1 MAYAMG
7 TPEIRAVAKAIRGK
21 FLFRYGWPGSGWT
34 RQVETLEKTFAK
46 FIGTRY
52 AVATTSGTASLMTA
66 LSAIGIGKGDE
77 VIVPAYTFMAT
88 PLSVVAVGAIP
99 IIADIDEGMG
109 LDPKEVERKISSRTR
124 AIIPVHMMGLIAN
137 LGPILKI
144 AKKKHLHVVEDCA
157 QATGGSWRGRRCGSW
172 GVAGAFSHNHY
183 KTISA
188 GEGGTVTLKERLHFE
203 RAMLYQDAGAYF
215 FDPRM
220 RKIHVPYF
228 AGGNFRMSELLGAML
243 NAQMKRLPGLLRV
256 MNRHKQRMFRALE
269 HHPVCPCA
277 PVHDLKGDCGK
288 ALFLRLPEVGLSI
301 KFADR
306 LGAAG
311 VSTQSWFR
319 DLNSDRHIYQNW
331 WPILNKR
338 GHIDPKQNPF
348 TTTEAGRKV
357 KYSRGMAPR
366 CLDLLARTVAVSI
379 NPTWSNARVDRV
391 VETVDRVARAL

>member
-1 MAYAMG
+1 MAYEMG
-7 TPEIRAVAKAIRGK
+7 DPEIAAVTKVIRGK

-34 RQVETLEKTFAK
+34 RQVETLEKSFAR
-46 FIGTRY
+46 FIGTKY

-66 LSAIGIGKGDE
+66 LASTGVGLGDE

-99 IIADIDEGMG
+99 VIADIDEGMG
-109 LDPKEVERKISSRTR
+109 LDPEEVTRKITSRTR

-137 LGPILKI
+137 LGPILEI
-144 AKKKHLHVVEDCA
+144 ARKKNILVIEDCA

-172 GVAGAFSHNHY
+172 GAAGAFSHNHY

-188 GEGGTVTLKERLHFE
+188 GEGGTVTLKDRKHFE

-220 RKIHVPYF
+220 RKLHVPYF

-243 NAQMKRLPGLLRV
+243 NAQMKRLPGLLKV
-256 MNRHKQRMFRALE
+256 MNAHKRRMYKALA
-269 HHPVCPCA
+269 HHPLCPCA
-277 PVHDLKGDCGK
+277 PVHDLAGDCGK
-288 ALFLRLPEVGLSI
+288 ALFLRLPESGLSTT
-301 KFADR
+301 FADR

-331 WPILNKR
+331 WPILTKQ
-338 GHIDPKQNPF
+338 GHIDPRQNPYK
-348 TTTEAGRKV
+348 TTEAGRRI
-357 KYSRGMAPR
+357 KYSRDMAPR

-379 NPTWSNARVDRV
+379 NPRWTNAKVDRV
-391 VETVDRVARAL
+391 VETVDRVARTL